1 MAEPK
6 KLAIIDG
13 MSVFYRGYYAMAGLT
28 AADGTPTGGV
38 FGFTTLALQ
47 LIKQIN
53 PDYVAVAWDK
63 PGTSKRKRLEIYPE
77 YKAGRK
83 PTPPDFKAQI
93 PVLHEL
99 LEAFGW
105 PLYELDDYEADDI
118 MATLAKQA
126 EDKGIETELISGDY
140 DILQAISPMT
150 RVFITKSREPLN
162 SMIPFNE
169 KLFEEKYGVKL
180 SQFLDYK
187 SLVGDSSDNI
197 PGVTKVGPVAAK
209 KLLAKYDTL
218 EGIYE
223 NIALIDG
230 SLHKNLV
237 ADKEKAF
244 MSRELAKM
252 WNNAPI
258 KFNKD
263 ELDGSKID
271 VVRLKKLLEKLE
283 FRTLIRQLPDFLK
296 DRGDGSSAESFKAES
311 QPHSAVKNIHI
322 TDAKDLPEIK
332 AKELL
337 LYGRCSGSHGKGL
350 EHLIVSENAKTSFTI
365 SLGEGLNEK
374 QLYEWLEKHLKHV
387 KVVGH
392 DVKRVFKA
400 LLQLH
405 QTINVIP
412 AKAGNSKNTGSHLKA
427 GMTEAELPEI
437 AHDVHLGAFLL
448 NPLLRSQELGELID
462 KAFGYG
468 AQIDEASSEDFPGF
482 ASQIVAGIWG
492 LTKRQR
498 EELEHYPKLEKVAK
512 EIEWP
517 IVEVLARMEVEG
529 IELDTKYLKKMSEEF
544 EGIISDI
551 EQEIYGHAD
560 QEFNISSPAQLSKV
574 LFEDMKLPTQGIK
587 KGKSAYSTAANEL
600 DKLRWVHPIINLITQ
615 YREYTKLKSTYVDAL
630 PKLVDENSRLHTDFR
645 LTIAQTGRLSSADPN
660 LQNIPVRTEIG
671 KKIREA
677 FKAGKGKVLVS
688 ADYSQFELRLAAA
701 MAHDKELIDLF
712 NEDADIHTATAAQVY
727 EIKPHEVTPDQ
738 RRHAKVINF
747 GILYGM
753 STHGLSVATGMN
765 LNEAKEFL
773 ERYKELRKP
782 LFDYTS
788 GLVEQARKEGYVE
801 TIFGRRRPMPDIKS
815 SNFVVRAA
823 AERAAMNMPIQGTE
837 ADLMKMAM
845 VEVQGKLVS
854 LTGDRGSKTEENLRS
869 PVSDFRSAPK
879 QLLQIH
885 DSIIVECDDSQAK
898 AVEKLL
904 VETMEGIYTK
914 LPVKLKVDVKSG
926 KTWGDL

>member
-1 MAEPK
+1 MAERK

-13 MSVFYRGYYAMAGLT
+13 MSVFYRGYYAMSGLT

-63 PGTSKRKRLEIYPE
+63 PQTSKRKRLELYPD

-126 EDKGIETELISGDY
+126 EEKGIETELISGDY

-169 KLFEEKYGVKL
+169 QLFEEKYGVKL
-180 SQFLDYK
+180 HQFLDYK

-209 KLLAKYDTL
+209 KLLAKYGTL

-223 NIALIDG
+223 NVALIDG

-244 MSRELAKM
+244 MSRELARM

-258 KFNKD
+258 KFSEA

-271 VVRLKKLLEKLE
+271 VVKLKNLLEKLE

-296 DRGDGSSAESFKAES
+296 DRGDGVSAESFKAQS
-311 QPHSAVKNIHI
+311 QPHSAVKNVHVVN
-322 TDAKDLPEIK
+322 ANDLPEINS
-332 AKELL
+332 KELL
-337 LYGRCSGSHGKGL
+337 LYSRCSGSHGKGL
-350 EHLIVSENAKTSFTI
+350 DHLIVSADPKTSYVITT
-365 SLGEGLNEK
+365 SNDLNEK
-374 QLYEWLEKHLKHV
+374 QLYDWLQISLKGV
-387 KVVGH
+387 KVVSH

-400 LLQLH
+400 LLQLSAAVSSNEH
-405 QTINVIP
+405 T
-412 AKAGNSKNTGSHLKA
+412 S
-427 GMTEAELPEI
+427 LPEV

-448 NPLLRSQELGELID
+448 NPLLRSQELGDLID
-462 KAFGYG
+462 KGFGFG
-468 AQIDEASSEDFPGF
+468 AQIDEASSEEFPGF
-482 ASQIVAGIWG
+482 APQIVAGIWG

-498 EELEHYPKLEKVAK
+498 EEFKQYPQLEKVASK
-512 EIEWP
+512 IEWP

-529 IELDTKYLKKMSEEF
+529 IKLNTEYLKKMSEEF
-544 EGIISDI
+544 VGIISDI
-551 EQEIYGHAD
+551 EQEIYGHAN

-677 FKAGKGKVLVS
+677 FTAGSGKVLVS

-701 MAHDKELIDLF
+701 MAGDKELIELF
-712 NEDADIHTATAAQVY
+712 NNDADIHTATAAQVY

-738 RRHAKVINF
+738 RRHAKIINF

-782 LFDYTS
+782 LFDYTAS
-788 GLVEQARKEGYVE
+788 LIEQARDQGFVE

-845 VEVQGKLVS
+845 IEVDKKLPN
-854 LTGDRGSKTEENLRS
+854 G
-869 PVSDFRSAPK
+869 AK

-885 DSIIVECDDSQAK
+885 DSIMVECSVKQAQ

-904 VETMEGIYTK
+904 IETMEGIYTK
-914 LPVKLKVDVKSG
+914 LPIKLKVDVKFG
-926 KTWGDL
+926 KTWGEL